1 MDLKCFLLHLLRIIY
16 GKCDRSRTNSS
27 GVTQCLVTWQPLL
40 HMSPAAALIAKTG
53 SPSATK
59 WHYIFMAHTHTL
71 SQQSIRRQRNL
82 GEYISLTHT
91 LSSCHI
97 SSWYAMHYTLI
108 SHFIPGFYGFTGFPT
123 SSTNLAQQNGLLA
136 HMNVIEPPRRIRT
149 EMSGGNSSNN
159 VCMPSAFGLPSYHA
173 LHRNTE
179 EIQCNTMLDNTKIS

>member
-82 GEYISLTHT
+82 SPSLTPFPRAIFRRGMPCT
-91 LSSCHI
+91 
-97 SSWYAMHYTLI
+97 MHYTLI

-179 EIQCNTMLDNTKIS
+179 EIQCNTMIDNTKIS

>member
-1 MDLKCFLLHLLRIIY
+1 MPGY
-16 GKCDRSRTNSS
+16 
-27 GVTQCLVTWQPLL
+27 
-40 HMSPAAALIAKTG
+40 MAAASAHVTSS
-53 SPSATK
+53 SPNCKK
-59 WHYIFMAHTHTL
+59 WFAVGHKMALYIHGTHTHTQPTIDTP
-71 SQQSIRRQRNL
+71 STES
-82 GEYISLTHT
+82 ISLTHT

-179 EIQCNTMLDNTKIS
+179 EIQCNTMIDNTKIS

>member
-97 SSWYAMHYTLI
+97 SSWYAMHYALYAYFTLYPRVLRI
-108 SHFIPGFYGFTGFPT
+108 HWFSYFIHQLG
-123 SSTNLAQQNGLLA
+123 
-136 HMNVIEPPRRIRT
+136 
-149 EMSGGNSSNN
+149 
-159 VCMPSAFGLPSYHA
+159 SAEWITRPYECHWAASKNKN
-173 LHRNTE
+173 RNE
-179 EIQCNTMLDNTKIS
+179 WRKFIK